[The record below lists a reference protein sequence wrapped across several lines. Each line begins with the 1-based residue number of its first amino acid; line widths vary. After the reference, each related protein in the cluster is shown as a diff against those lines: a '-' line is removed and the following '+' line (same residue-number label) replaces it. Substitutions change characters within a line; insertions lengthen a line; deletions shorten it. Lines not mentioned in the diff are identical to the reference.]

1 MENEKTNE
9 AKRREQRGKSVD
21 DAFVFDR
28 RSSFEMPNET
38 TPRDSADDLLK
49 LRKRTRN
56 KSWASGALRKNF
68 LPVEKRS
75 QSSKATFDKHRP
87 SHRVKYNGHPF
98 DRNKTGRWQGDYIK
112 MNVPKKWLRD
122 YEKKQ
127 VIFFSL
133 FFLML
138 SFQESCKTLSPWAA
152 SLSNNSHS

>member
-9 AKRREQRGKSVD
+9 AKRGKSID
-21 DAFVFDR
+21 DAFMFDR

-38 TPRDSADDLLK
+38 TPRDLADDLLK
-49 LRKRTRN
+49 LRKRKRN

-75 QSSKATFDKHRP
+75 ESSKATFDKRRP

-127 VIFFSL
+127 VRFFSL

-138 SFQESCKTLSPWAA
+138 SFQESCKTLSP
-152 SLSNNSHS
+152 